1 MNPIRQR
8 EEARQFLEE
17 SERSAEIAVR
27 ILENAQKQKATAA
40 AHEQKALHCLTVNAA
55 LTTLIFSLWLG
66 IAIGG

>member
-17 SERSAEIAVR
+17 SERSAMIAIV
-27 ILENAQKQKATAA
+27 ILENAQKQKAAA
-40 AHEQKALHCLTVNAA
+40 AYEQKALRCLTVNTA
-55 LTTLIFSLWLG
+55 LTALIFGLWLG